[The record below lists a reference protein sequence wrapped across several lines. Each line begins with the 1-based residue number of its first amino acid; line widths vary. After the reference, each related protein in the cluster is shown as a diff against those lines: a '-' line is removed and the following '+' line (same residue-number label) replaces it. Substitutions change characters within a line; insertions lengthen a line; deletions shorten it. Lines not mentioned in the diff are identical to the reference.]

1 MIYRITCFLSF
12 TSGIPV
18 VGNLTI
24 LYTLLSTKHGSQNYF
39 DRPAIETTE
48 RFVSYLLNTQ
58 LK

>member
-18 VGNLTI
+18 VGNLTV

-48 RFVSYLLNTQ
+48 RFVSHLF
-58 LK
+58 